1 MPMKPDEELTY
12 QIAMASYR
20 NMTRGTVAQFSARGI
35 SPEMFFCREASTLSA
50 ITGIKAT
57 FFDSA
62 RRDACLRNAEM
73 ETAFVNDNKIR
84 AMFAD
89 YDGYPQRLRECDD
102 APAMLYTL
110 GEAQL
115 DSPHVIS
122 IVGTRHA
129 TAYGMDFTTRL
140 VKDLAS
146 ALGPKNL
153 LIVSGL
159 AYGIDVT
166 AHRAALTEKVP
177 TVAVLAHG
185 LNTLY
190 PADHR
195 ATATQIIREGGALIT
210 EYCSSDSIHRG
221 NFLARNR
228 IVAGMADVTVVVE
241 SDIKGGALATAR
253 MASAYNREVMAM
265 PGRVSDTYSRGC
277 NALIASNIA
286 LMLRD
291 AGDLIDALGWQ
302 ARHSSEGTQTEM
314 KLELNE
320 EQQAVLDMIK
330 KRPEATVNEM
340 CVALG
345 LPYSRLSSILFE
357 MEMDDLIIPV
367 PGGHYTTSSKN

>member
-1 MPMKPDEELTY
+1 M
-12 QIAMASYR
+12 
-20 NMTRGTVAQFSARGI
+20 
-35 SPEMFFCREASTLSA
+35 
-50 ITGIKAT
+50 
-57 FFDSA
+57 
-62 RRDACLRNAEM
+62 
-73 ETAFVNDNKIR
+73 
-84 AMFAD
+84 
-89 YDGYPQRLRECDD
+89 
-102 APAMLYTL
+102 
-110 GEAQL
+110 
-115 DSPHVIS
+115 
-122 IVGTRHA
+122 
-129 TAYGMDFTTRL
+129 
-140 VKDLAS
+140 
-146 ALGPKNL
+146 
-153 LIVSGL
+153 
-159 AYGIDVT
+159 
-166 AHRAALTEKVP
+166 
-177 TVAVLAHG
+177 
-185 LNTLY
+185 
-190 PADHR
+190 
-195 ATATQIIREGGALIT
+195 
-210 EYCSSDSIHRG
+210 
-221 NFLARNR
+221 
-228 IVAGMADVTVVVE
+228 VE